1 MALTSVMEGNYYLRK
16 NIFLHPFSVESG
28 CSSQVCEDSRM
39 VCPQRQTHL
48 SRQVRCYTM
57 SPCLP
62 GPSSSPTLLPTT
74 QRPAYKVGWNSTFS
88 FPSFC
93 HFSIQSAK
101 NGASSEGGFLM
112 WVPVPQD
119 WNKACQLIPG
129 LPAQKSCSS
138 PLPKAAL
145 CSHSLLSLPLWVPQ
159 KPGSIET
166 SWRHCTGQYCQAK
179 LETREAQLQV
189 ERGRCGQ

>member
-1 MALTSVMEGNYYLRK
+1 MSWKEITTREK

-28 CSSQVCEDSRM
+28 CSTQACEEGRM
-39 VCPQRQTHL
+39 VCLQKQTHL
-48 SRQVRCYTM
+48 SRQAQCYTM

-74 QRPAYKVGWNSTFS
+74 RRQAYKVGWNSMFS
-88 FPSFC
+88 FPS
-93 HFSIQSAK
+93 SRLSVQSAK

-138 PLPKAAL
+138 PLPKATL
-145 CSHSLLSLPLWVPQ
+145 CSHSLPSLPPLGA
-159 KPGSIET
+159 PGA
-166 SWRHCTGQYCQAK
+166 W
-179 LETREAQLQV
+179 EA
-189 ERGRCGQ
+189 